1 MSPEM
6 AIELGRDALTTAVM
20 LAAPILLSALGAGLL
35 IGMFQA
41 ATQINEQTLSFVP
54 KLAVMAITIM
64 IVAPWMVSVLV
75 DFSEGLIR
83 GIPAMIRH
91 GGP

>member
-41 ATQINEQTLSFVP
+41 ATQINEQTMTFAP
-54 KLAVMAITIM
+54 K
-64 IVAPWMVSVLV
+64 IVAVLV
-75 DFSEGLIR
+75 ALVIAAPWILNIVLGLAHEVFGPMVIQ
-83 GIPAMIRH
+83 
-91 GGP
+91 GGG